1 LMSPQSIPVLSVKNI
16 CMIILRKSQKEGVR
30 KIVDAWKSEKDNCRS
45 VIFQNPMVSVLLH
58 LRKKTGKLF
67 VCRRGSA

>member
-1 LMSPQSIPVLSVKNI
+1 MVV
-16 CMIILRKSQKEGVR
+16 LRKYQKESVR
-30 KIVDAWKSEKDNCRS
+30 NIVDAWKSEKDNCRS

-67 VCRRGSA
+67 VRRRGSA